1 MIETLFFLGGLAI
14 GWLLLPQPFDMKYEL
29 GFLDG
34 AKATGNAEKKK
45 TKDGRNALI
54 IKGLFGRESE
64 E

>member
-34 AKATGNAEKKK
+34 VKAIDNAEKIKM
-45 TKDGRNALI
+45 KDGRNALI
-54 IKGLFGRESE
+54 IKGLFDRENE